1 MDTRLATENRW
12 LRARLEA
19 LIETARETE
28 DKLNRLADLEFR
40 LLQAGDLSHLLRLLL
55 QDLKRDF
62 ELDHVG
68 LVLCDTTGDLQ
79 AALEGHPLGEGW
91 PLRLIPDPAPLQGL
105 HTPVLGPAGNG
116 HTTVLLPEEMEGLA
130 SHALLPLGRG
140 DPPRG
145 ILLLGSHGAERYT
158 PDQDTF
164 LLRRLAAI
172 VSVCL
177 ENALAHWRLREMGV
191 TDPLTGVR
199 NRRFFDQRLQDE
211 IGRMDREG
219 HALACLFI
227 DIDHFKRVNDRHGH
241 AAGDRVIAAVAQRL
255 ARHLRRFDLLA
266 RYGGEEFVILLP
278 ALDDSELQSIAERMR
293 HTVAATPVPVEDHR
307 AIQVTVSIGG
317 ARLPPGG
324 QGQAPEARARILLGS
339 ADHALLRAKETGR
352 NRVEMA
358 AEGLYRQEAGP
369 TPPVPA
375 GAIPPSSEMNP

>member
-1 MDTRLATENRW
+1 MDTPLATENRW
-12 LRARLEA
+12 LRARLET

-68 LVLCDTTGDLQ
+68 LVLCDPTGDLQ
-79 AALEGHPLGEGW
+79 AALEDPLLDGRW
-91 PLRLIPDPAPLQGL
+91 PLRLIPDAAPLQGL
-105 HTPVLGPAGNG
+105 HAPVLGPAGDG
-116 HTTVLLPEEMEGLA
+116 DPAVLRPEGEDLA
-130 SHALLPLGRG
+130 SRALLPLGRG
-140 DPPRG
+140 DQPQG
-145 ILLLGSHGAERYT
+145 ALLLGSNRAKRYT

-199 NRRFFDQRLQDE
+199 NRRFFDQRLRDE

-227 DIDHFKRVNDRHGH
+227 DIDHFKRVNDGHGH

-278 ALDDSELQSIAERMR
+278 ALDDSELRSIAERMR
-293 HTVAATPVPVEDHR
+293 RTVAAAPVPVEGDD

-324 QGQAPEARARILLGS
+324 LQGQDPVARAHKLLGN

-352 NRVEMA
+352 NRVEL
-358 AEGLYRQEAGP
+358 AEEDLCPQ
-369 TPPVPA
+369 
-375 GAIPPSSEMNP
+375 GAHAR